1 MILDQ
6 QPIVL
11 IDNTNFDVSGYDL
24 FPTIP
29 ITGKRERSPS
39 PDDDYDDK
47 KARIGLNVFIQ
58 AFSTL
63 YLQPRQLSI
72 AAIPLALSDYRR
84 LYDYPFRAEFTQ
96 AMHVEFSKLI

>member
-11 IDNTNFDVSGYDL
+11 IDNTNFDPSGYDL

-29 ITGKRERSPS
+29 TTGKRERSPS
-39 PDDDYDDK
+39 PDYDDK
-47 KARIGLNVFIQ
+47 RPRIGLNAFIQ

-63 YLQPRQLSI
+63 HVQPRQLSI
-72 AAIPLALSDYRR
+72 AAIPPAPSDYGR
-84 LYDYPFRAEFTQ
+84 LHDHPFRAEFTQ